1 MTVYLSLG
9 TNKGNRERNI
19 RRALCLLNIALG
31 KRYKAIS
38 DIVNTKAAGFEG
50 PDFLN
55 CVAAYD
61 LRLSPG
67 ALLRRCKRIE
77 RLMGRRDAPEYAP
90 DGSRIY
96 HDRVIDI
103 DILLYGT
110 ERIQTEEL
118 TVPHPLIG
126 QRDFVKKP
134 LLEISK
140 PKVREAFPELFE

>member
-31 KRYKAIS
+31 KRYKAVS
-38 DIVNTKAAGFEG
+38 DIVNTKAAGFDG

-103 DILLYGT
+103 DILLYGDRKVD
-110 ERIQTEEL
+110 EPGLQI
-118 TVPHPLIG
+118 PHP
-126 QRDFVKKP
+126 Q
-134 LLEISK
+134 LEARPFFGEMIAQ
-140 PKVREAFPELFE
+140 VRQKLGITSI

>member
-1 MTVYLSLG
+1 MTVFLSLG

-19 RRALCLLNIALG
+19 KRALCLLNIALG

-38 DIVNTKAAGFEG
+38 DIINTEAAGFDG

-55 CVAAYD
+55 CVVAYD
-61 LRLSPG
+61 LRLAPG

-77 RLMGRRDAPEYAP
+77 RLMGRRDAPEYAA

-103 DILLYGT
+103 DILLYGDLKMET
-110 ERIQTEEL
+110 PEL
-118 TVPHPLIG
+118 TIPHAQLESRPFFGGLIA
-126 QRDFVKKP
+126 Q
-134 LLEISK
+134 
-140 PKVREAFPELFE
+140 VRQELGTRE

>member
-1 MTVYLSLG
+1 MTVFLSLG

-31 KRYKAIS
+31 KRWKAIS
-38 DIVNTKAAGFEG
+38 DIVNTKAAGFDG

-55 CVAAYD
+55 CVVAYD
-61 LRLSPG
+61 LRIAPG
-67 ALLRRCKRIE
+67 ALLRRCKRLE

-103 DILLYGT
+103 DILLYAD
-110 ERIQTEEL
+110 L
-118 TVPHPLIG
+118 TVDEPGLQIPHPQLEARPFFGEMITQV
-126 QRDFVKKP
+126 QR
-134 LLEISK
+134 
-140 PKVREAFPELFE
+140 ELDTRA

>member
-1 MTVYLSLG
+1 MTVFLSLG

-31 KRYKAIS
+31 KRYKAVS
-38 DIVNTKAAGFEG
+38 DIVNTKAAGFAG

-77 RLMGRRDAPEYAP
+77 RLMGRRDAPEYAS

-103 DILLYGT
+103 DILLYGDRKVN
-110 ERIQTEEL
+110 EPGLQI
-118 TVPHPLIG
+118 PHP
-126 QRDFVKKP
+126 Q
-134 LLEISK
+134 LEARPFFGEMISQ
-140 PKVREAFPELFE
+140 VRQKLGITSI

>member
-1 MTVYLSLG
+1 MTVFLSLG

-31 KRYKAIS
+31 KRYKAVS
-38 DIVNTKAAGFEG
+38 DIVNTKAAGFDG

-77 RLMGRRDAPEYAP
+77 RLMGRRDSPEYAP

-96 HDRVIDI
+96 QDRIIDI
-103 DILLYGT
+103 DILLYGDLKVD
-110 ERIQTEEL
+110 EPGLKI
-118 TVPHPLIG
+118 PHP
-126 QRDFVKKP
+126 Q
-134 LLEISK
+134 LEARPFFGEMIAQ
-140 PKVREAFPELFE
+140 VRQKLGITTI

>member
-38 DIVNTKAAGFEG
+38 DIVNTKAAGFDG

-103 DILLYGT
+103 DILLYGDRKVD
-110 ERIQTEEL
+110 EPGLQI
-118 TVPHPLIG
+118 PHP
-126 QRDFVKKP
+126 Q
-134 LLEISK
+134 LEARPFFYEMIAQ
-140 PKVREAFPELFE
+140 VRQKLGITSI

>member
-1 MTVYLSLG
+1 MTVFLSLG

-31 KRYKAIS
+31 KRWKAIS

-55 CVAAYD
+55 CVVAYD
-61 LRLSPG
+61 LRIAPG

-77 RLMGRRDAPEYAP
+77 RFMGRRDAPEYAP

-96 HDRVIDI
+96 HDRIIDI
-103 DILLYGT
+103 DILLYGDLH
-110 ERIQTEEL
+110 IDKPDL
-118 TVPHPLIG
+118 KIPHP
-126 QRDFVKKP
+126 Q
-134 LLEISK
+134 LENRPFFGEMITQVRQETESK
-140 PKVREAFPELFE
+140 E

>member
-1 MTVYLSLG
+1 MIVFLSLG

-31 KRYKAIS
+31 KRWKAVS
-38 DIVNTKAAGFEG
+38 DIINTKAAGFDG

-55 CVAAYD
+55 CVVAYD
-61 LRLSPG
+61 LRLAPG

-103 DILLYGT
+103 DILLYGD
-110 ERIQTEEL
+110 ERIDTPL
-118 TVPHPLIG
+118 LKIPHPQLENRPFFGELIA
-126 QRDFVKKP
+126 Q
-134 LLEISK
+134 
-140 PKVREAFPELFE
+140 VRQALDTTE

>member
-1 MTVYLSLG
+1 MIVFLSLG

-31 KRYKAIS
+31 KRWKAVS
-38 DIVNTKAAGFEG
+38 DIINTKAAGFDG

-61 LRLSPG
+61 LRLAPG

-103 DILLYGT
+103 DILLYGD
-110 ERIQTEEL
+110 ERIDTPL
-118 TVPHPLIG
+118 LKIPHPQLENRPFFGELIA
-126 QRDFVKKP
+126 Q
-134 LLEISK
+134 
-140 PKVREAFPELFE
+140 VRQVLDTTE

>member
-1 MTVYLSLG
+1 MIVFLSLG

-19 RRALCLLNIALG
+19 KRALCLLNIALG

-38 DIVNTKAAGFEG
+38 DIINTEAAGFDG

-55 CVAAYD
+55 CVVAYD
-61 LRLSPG
+61 LRLAPG

-77 RLMGRRDAPEYAP
+77 RLMGRRDAPEYAA

-103 DILLYGT
+103 DILLYGDLKMET
-110 ERIQTEEL
+110 PEL
-118 TVPHPLIG
+118 TIPHAQLESRPFFGDLIA
-126 QRDFVKKP
+126 Q
-134 LLEISK
+134 
-140 PKVREAFPELFE
+140 VRQELGTRE

>member
-9 TNKGNRERNI
+9 TNLGNRERNI
-19 RRALCLLNIALG
+19 KRALCLLNIALG
-31 KRYKAIS
+31 KRYKAVS

-61 LRLSPG
+61 VRLAPG
-67 ALLRRCKRIE
+67 ALLRRCKMVE

-96 HDRVIDI
+96 HDRIIDI
-103 DILLYGT
+103 DILLYGNLHIDT
-110 ERIQTEEL
+110 PDLII
-118 TVPHPLIG
+118 PHPQLQNRPFFWEMITQVRQETG
-126 QRDFVKKP
+126 
-134 LLEISK
+134 SK
-140 PKVREAFPELFE
+140 E

>member
-1 MTVYLSLG
+1 MTVFLSLG

-19 RRALCLLNIALG
+19 RRALCLLNIALR
-31 KRYKAIS
+31 KRWKAIS

-55 CVAAYD
+55 CVVAYD
-61 LRLSPG
+61 LRIAPG

-77 RLMGRRDAPEYAP
+77 RIMGRRDAPEYAP

-103 DILLYGT
+103 DILLYGD
-110 ERIQTEEL
+110 L
-118 TVPHPLIG
+118 TVDEPGLQIPHPQLQARPFFGEMITQV
-126 QRDFVKKP
+126 QR
-134 LLEISK
+134 
-140 PKVREAFPELFE
+140 ELDTRA

>member
-1 MTVYLSLG
+1 MTVFLSLG

-31 KRYKAIS
+31 KRWKAIS
-38 DIVNTKAAGFEG
+38 DIVNTKAAGFDG

-55 CVAAYD
+55 CVVAYD
-61 LRLSPG
+61 LRIAPG

-96 HDRVIDI
+96 HDRVMDI
-103 DILLYGT
+103 DILLYGDM
-110 ERIQTEEL
+110 
-118 TVPHPLIG
+118 TVDEPGLQIPHP
-126 QRDFVKKP
+126 R
-134 LLEISK
+134 LEERPFFGEMITQ
-140 PKVREAFPELFE
+140 VRQELDTRE

>member
-67 ALLRRCKRIE
+67 ALLRRCKTIE
-77 RLMGRRDAPEYAP
+77 RLMGRRDAPEYAA

-103 DILLYGT
+103 DILLYGDRKGD
-110 ERIQTEEL
+110 EPGLQI
-118 TVPHPLIG
+118 PHP
-126 QRDFVKKP
+126 Q
-134 LLEISK
+134 LEARPFFGEMIAQ
-140 PKVREAFPELFE
+140 VRQKLGITSI

>member
-1 MTVYLSLG
+1 MTAYLSLG

-38 DIVNTKAAGFEG
+38 DIINTQAAGFEG

-55 CVAAYD
+55 CVVAYE
-61 LRLSPG
+61 LRIAPG

-77 RLMGRRDAPEYAP
+77 RLMGRRDSPEYAA

-103 DILLYGT
+103 DILEYGDL
-110 ERIQTEEL
+110 RIETPEL
-118 TVPHPLIG
+118 TIPHAQLEARPFFRGLIA
-126 QRDFVKKP
+126 Q
-134 LLEISK
+134 
-140 PKVREAFPELFE
+140 VRQEMCTRE

>member
-1 MTVYLSLG
+1 MTVFLSLG

-31 KRYKAIS
+31 KRYKAVS
-38 DIVNTKAAGFEG
+38 DIINTKAAGFEG

-55 CVAAYD
+55 CVVAYD
-61 LRLSPG
+61 LRLAPG

-77 RLMGRRDAPEYAP
+77 RLMGRRDTPEYAS

-103 DILLYGT
+103 DILLYGDMKVD
-110 ERIQTEEL
+110 EPGLVI
-118 TVPHPLIG
+118 PHPQLEARPFFGGLIV
-126 QRDFVKKP
+126 QVQK
-134 LLEISK
+134 LIS
-140 PKVREAFPELFE
+140 PAE

>member
-67 ALLRRCKRIE
+67 ALLRRCKTIE
-77 RLMGRRDAPEYAP
+77 RLMGRWDAPEYAP

-103 DILLYGT
+103 DILLYGDRKVD
-110 ERIQTEEL
+110 EPGLQI
-118 TVPHPLIG
+118 PHP
-126 QRDFVKKP
+126 Q
-134 LLEISK
+134 LEARPFFGEMIAQ
-140 PKVREAFPELFE
+140 VRQKLGITSI

>member
-31 KRYKAIS
+31 KRYKAVS
-38 DIVNTKAAGFEG
+38 DIISTKAAGFEG

-103 DILLYGT
+103 DILLYGDRKVD
-110 ERIQTEEL
+110 EPGLQI
-118 TVPHPLIG
+118 PHP
-126 QRDFVKKP
+126 Q
-134 LLEISK
+134 LEARPFFGEMIAQ
-140 PKVREAFPELFE
+140 VRQKLGITSI

>member
-31 KRYKAIS
+31 KRYKAVS
-38 DIVNTKAAGFEG
+38 NIVNTKAAGFDG

-55 CVAAYD
+55 CVVAYE

-77 RLMGRRDAPEYAP
+77 RLMGRRDSPEYAS

-103 DILLYGT
+103 DILLYGDKKVD
-110 ERIQTEEL
+110 EPGLQI
-118 TVPHPLIG
+118 PHPQLDARPFFGDLIA
-126 QRDFVKKP
+126 QVRKELDTTEKK
-134 LLEISK
+134 
-140 PKVREAFPELFE
+140 

>member
-1 MTVYLSLG
+1 MIVFLSLG

-31 KRYKAIS
+31 KRWKAVS
-38 DIVNTKAAGFEG
+38 DIINTKAAGFDG

-61 LRLSPG
+61 LRLAPD

-103 DILLYGT
+103 DILLYGD
-110 ERIQTEEL
+110 ERIDTPL
-118 TVPHPLIG
+118 LKIPHPQLENRPFFGELIS
-126 QRDFVKKP
+126 Q
-134 LLEISK
+134 
-140 PKVREAFPELFE
+140 VRQVLDTTE

>member
-1 MTVYLSLG
+1 MIVFLSLG

-31 KRYKAIS
+31 KRWKAVS
-38 DIVNTKAAGFEG
+38 DIINTKAAGFDG

-61 LRLSPG
+61 LRLAPD

-103 DILLYGT
+103 DILLYGD
-110 ERIQTEEL
+110 L
-118 TVPHPLIG
+118 TVDEPGLQIPHPQLEARPFFGEMITQV
-126 QRDFVKKP
+126 QR
-134 LLEISK
+134 
-140 PKVREAFPELFE
+140 ELDTRA

>member
-1 MTVYLSLG
+1 MIVFLSLG

-31 KRYKAIS
+31 KRWKAVS
-38 DIVNTKAAGFEG
+38 DIINTKAAGFDG

-61 LRLSPG
+61 LRLAPD

-103 DILLYGT
+103 DILLYGD
-110 ERIQTEEL
+110 ERIDTPL
-118 TVPHPLIG
+118 LKIPHPQLENRPFFGELIA
-126 QRDFVKKP
+126 Q
-134 LLEISK
+134 
-140 PKVREAFPELFE
+140 VRQELDTTE

>member
-1 MTVYLSLG
+1 MIVFLSLG

-31 KRYKAIS
+31 KRWKAVS
-38 DIVNTKAAGFEG
+38 DIINTKAAGFDG

-61 LRLSPG
+61 LRLAPG

-103 DILLYGT
+103 DILLYGD
-110 ERIQTEEL
+110 ERIDTPL
-118 TVPHPLIG
+118 LKIPHPQLENRPFFGELIA
-126 QRDFVKKP
+126 Q
-134 LLEISK
+134 
-140 PKVREAFPELFE
+140 VRQELDTTE

>member
-1 MTVYLSLG
+1 MIVFLSLG

-31 KRYKAIS
+31 KRWKAVS
-38 DIVNTKAAGFEG
+38 DIINTKAAGFDG

-55 CVAAYD
+55 CVVAYD
-61 LRLSPG
+61 LRIAPG

-103 DILLYGT
+103 DILLYGD
-110 ERIQTEEL
+110 ERIDTPL
-118 TVPHPLIG
+118 LKIPHPQLENRPFFGELIA
-126 QRDFVKKP
+126 Q
-134 LLEISK
+134 
-140 PKVREAFPELFE
+140 VRQELDTTE

>member
-38 DIVNTKAAGFEG
+38 DIVNTKAAGFDG

-103 DILLYGT
+103 DILLYGNLK
-110 ERIQTEEL
+110 IQTPEL
-118 TVPHPLIG
+118 TIPHA
-126 QRDFVKKP
+126 Q
-134 LLEISK
+134 
-140 PKVREAFPELFE
+140 REARPFFGELIAQVRKEMGTRE